1 MRLQVFSTRTDK
13 PHQYGFYRPTEEVTS
28 LLPYEPIEFAISPDG
43 INWVS
48 CYDVPD
54 LVGIHLYQAPDV
66 ASAVQTDNLRKV
78 GLNDGQSLVS
88 SSYEP
93 RELKMMVSANGDP
106 DEPSTLLGYDAL
118 QRFLVS
124 RDGYWICFANW
135 PQRMYYVKAKVNAPT
150 FTGNDWICEV
160 DFTDLYGL
168 SRSVGTTADSN
179 RVMGFGNNE
188 LSTPPSY
195 QFNTDKFTVHNGS
208 AVLIDPER
216 RGHEFKL
223 TVKGSANNMTIKNL
237 TTGDVIKRS
246 GGWSGTW
253 VLDGVNPILNGDG
266 DLKNLADGYDQIIT
280 LQIGDNDFEVSGVS
294 GTLTFDFAE
303 WWLS

>member
-1 MRLQVFSTRTDK
+1 MQVFSTRTDK
-13 PHQYGFYRPTEEVTS
+13 PKAYDFIRPTEALSST
-28 LLPYEPIEFAISPDG
+28 LPINPIEFSISPDQKR
-43 INWVS
+43 WVS
-48 CYDVPD
+48 YFDVPD
-54 LVGIHLYQAPDV
+54 LEGVYVYQAPDV
-66 ASAVQTDNLRKV
+66 QPAVQTDNLQKIA
-78 GLNDGQSLVS
+78 LNDGQTLVS
-88 SSYEP
+88 SSYET
-93 RELKMMVSANGDP
+93 RQLKMLVALNTNSEGSA
-106 DEPSTLLGYDAL
+106 LLGYDAL

-160 DFTDLYGL
+160 DFTDLCGL

-179 RVMGFGNNE
+179 RVMGFGNNDP
-188 LSTPPSY
+188 STPPSY

-208 AVLIDPER
+208 DVLIDPER

>member
-13 PHQYGFYRPTEEVTS
+13 PHQYGFYRPTEELTR

-66 ASAVQTDNLRKV
+66 APAVQTDNLRKV

-93 RELKMMVSANGDP
+93 RELKMLVSANGDP

-124 RDGYWICFANW
+124 RSAYWICFANW
-135 PQRMYYVKAKVNAPT
+135 PQRMYYVKAKLGAPVFAGPRQWT
-150 FTGNDWICEV
+150 CEV
-160 DFTDLYGL
+160 TLTDLNGL
-168 SRSVGTTADSN
+168 SRSVGTTTTND
-179 RVMGFGNNE
+179 RVYGFGNNE
-188 LSTPPSY
+188 PSAAHGY
-195 QFNTDKFTVHNGS
+195 HYTTNTFTVQNLS
-208 AVLIDPER
+208 DVLIDPER
-216 RGHEFKL
+216 RGHPLKITL
-223 TVKGSANNMTIKNL
+223 KGSSNGGLSITNK
-237 TTGDVIKRS
+237 TTGDRITRS
-246 GGWSGTW
+246 DGFSGTW
-253 VLDGVNPILNGDG
+253 ILDGVNPMLNGKG
-266 DLKNLADGYDQIIT
+266 DLANTNAGVIT
-280 LQIGDNDFEVSGVS
+280 LQIGANDFQVSGFS
-294 GTLTFDFAE
+294 GTVDVDFAL